1 MEGVE
6 AEDVGREEGT
16 AGVSGGFLEEAAMV
30 QVGLVDIFL
39 DTVFPTTHPLPQVAG
54 IG

>member
-16 AGVSGGFLEEAAMV
+16 VRTSGGFLEEAAMV
-30 QVGLVDIFL
+30 
-39 DTVFPTTHPLPQVAG
+39 
-54 IG
+54 